1 MPDQVAILAL
11 LSIFFS
17 SLRFLIIQQIR
28 LNKVLKW
35 AQHMNYEIPD
45 RKKPNWKSYLL
56 LTILFISGIIPG
68 MLYAL
73 LMLHRKAQF
82 DRKMKPLERMWID
95 AGSPKGLYKE

>member
-82 DRKMKPLERMWID
+82 DRKMKPLERMWIE
-95 AGSPKGLYKE
+95 AGRPEKV

>member
-1 MPDQVAILAL
+1 MSEQAAILGL

-82 DRKMKPLERMWID
+82 DRKMKPLERMWIE
-95 AGSPKGLYKE
+95 AGRPEKF

>member
-1 MPDQVAILAL
+1 MPEQAAILAL
-11 LSIFFS
+11 LPIFFS

-56 LTILFISGIIPG
+56 LTILFFPLIIPG

-82 DRKMKPLERMWID
+82 DRKMKPLERMWIA
-95 AGSPKGLYKE
+95 AGRPEKF

>member
-1 MPDQVAILAL
+1 MSEQVALLAL
-11 LSIFFS
+11 IPIFFS
-17 SLRFLIIQQIR
+17 SIRFLIIQQIR

-35 AQHMNYEIPD
+35 AKHMKYEIPD

-56 LTILFISGIIPG
+56 LVILFFPLIIPG

-82 DRKMKPLERMWID
+82 DRKMKPLERMWIA
-95 AGSPKGLYKE
+95 AGRPAKF

>member
-82 DRKMKPLERMWID
+82 DRKMKPLERMWIE
-95 AGSPKGLYKE
+95 AGRPEKF

>member
-82 DRKMKPLERMWID
+82 DREMKPLERMWIE
-95 AGSPKGLYKE
+95 AGRPEKF

>member
-82 DRKMKPLERMWID
+82 DRKMKPLEGMWIE
-95 AGSPKGLYKE
+95 AGRPEKF

>member
-1 MPDQVAILAL
+1 MPEQLVLLILL
-11 LSIFFS
+11 PIFFS
-17 SLRFLIIQQIR
+17 SLSSLIIQQIR

-35 AQHMNYEIPD
+35 AHHMNYEIPD

-56 LTILFISGIIPG
+56 LAILFFPLIIPG

-82 DRKMKPLERMWID
+82 DRKMKPLERKWIE
-95 AGSPKGLYKE
+95 AGRPEEF

>member
-56 LTILFISGIIPG
+56 LTILFIPLIIPG

-82 DRKMKPLERMWID
+82 DRKLKPLEKMWIE
-95 AGSPKGLYKE
+95 AGRPEKF

>member
-1 MPDQVAILAL
+1 MPEQAAILAL
-11 LSIFFS
+11 LPIFFS
-17 SLRFLIIQQIR
+17 TLRFLIIQQIR

-35 AQHMNYEIPD
+35 AQHMNYEIPE

-56 LTILFISGIIPG
+56 LTILFIPLIIPG

-82 DRKMKPLERMWID
+82 DRKLKPLEKMWIE
-95 AGSPKGLYKE
+95 AGRPEKF

>member
-35 AQHMNYEIPD
+35 AQHMNYEIPY

-56 LTILFISGIIPG
+56 LTILFIPLIIPG

-82 DRKMKPLERMWID
+82 DRKLKPLEKMWIE
-95 AGSPKGLYKE
+95 AGRPEKF